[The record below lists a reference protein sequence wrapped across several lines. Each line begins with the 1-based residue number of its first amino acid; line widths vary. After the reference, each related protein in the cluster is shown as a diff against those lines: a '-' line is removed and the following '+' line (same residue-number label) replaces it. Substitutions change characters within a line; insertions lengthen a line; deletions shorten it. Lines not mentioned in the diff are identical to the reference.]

1 MKTGCLVGIIAGIL
15 ILIFSVVGLKWII
28 KSAFGPIEREVLLE
42 LHDEGKLLCKETYI
56 ADLADVF
63 YDVNFKLISSEND
76 TLDLGRGTFPSNE
89 WDKFVELK
97 RIGEWVV
104 VPVNGSGYS
113 KLLMNNWAENR
124 KKEIEF
130 SPIELKNNQLWKS
143 RHKENP
149 AWVHRGNS
157 KIDSIVG
164 NNIFVNYDYRIGLY
178 EPFEFYNQTIQYQF
192 DLIKEEIKTIKIF
205 ERKEMRTVANNG

>member
-1 MKTGCLVGIIAGIL
+1 MKTGCLVGIITGIL
-15 ILIFSVVGLKWII
+15 ILVFSVIGLNWMI
-28 KSAFGPIEREVLLE
+28 KSAFGPIEREVVLE
-42 LHDEGKLLCKETYI
+42 LNNDEKLLCKEIYN

-63 YDVNFKLISSEND
+63 YDVNFKLINKGND
-76 TLDLGRGTFPSNE
+76 TLDFGRGTFPNNE
-89 WDKFVELK
+89 WAEFIELK
-97 RIGEWVV
+97 KIGEWLVI
-104 VPVNGSGYS
+104 PVNGSGYS
-113 KLLMNNWAENR
+113 KLLMSNPVKYQ

-143 RHKENP
+143 RYKENP
-149 AWVHRGNS
+149 AWVHRGSS

-192 DLIKEEIKTIKIF
+192 DLSEEDIKTIKIF
-205 ERKEMRTVANNG
+205 ERKEMRTVANN